1 MLSFESPQLNALS
14 NKSSSIN
21 KHSKNM
27 KSNKNELSLK
37 MKKIINKVDK
47 TSEDKSR
54 QERKLKIFER
64 NLSSYVTLLLKFIKG
79 FNCYCFIWL
88 IKLVII

>member
-14 NKSSSIN
+14 NKSSSLN
-21 KHSKNM
+21 KNSKNI

-64 NLSSYVTLLLKFIKG
+64 NLSSYVTLLLKFIKE
-79 FNCYCFIWL
+79 CYCFIWL
-88 IKLVII
+88 IKLVLV